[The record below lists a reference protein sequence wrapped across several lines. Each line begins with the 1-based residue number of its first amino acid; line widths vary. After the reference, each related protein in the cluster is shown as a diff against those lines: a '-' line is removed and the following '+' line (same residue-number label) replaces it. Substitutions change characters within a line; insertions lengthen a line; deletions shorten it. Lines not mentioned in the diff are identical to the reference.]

1 MSIQFKAGRVLAPD
15 SKWTGEEP
23 DWHGWEKWDTEKF
36 YRTRQRALQ
45 FYNYYLDAAAMK
57 PMVLAWMKKE
67 GYTQTELGAIKDAS
81 PNVLPSTVG
90 KLVRCLE
97 RGMPSLHPEAHEY
110 FAALPGHE
118 IPPVPKDDRSTA
130 KAEINAALAFLSN
143 AKYVAAQE
151 NNAPKA
157 YVPSPLERI
166 KAKVEKE
173 IIGALLDPLIDAWCD
188 VSTEVATV
196 NLVSYLRDG
205 KVPTQGCKFILEWL
219 NAVYAEY
226 NGAYTKEDPQLVEG
240 YNYLARTDLRKIV
253 KNIEVMIGDVNA
265 HAKIKV
271 SMRKPRVKKV
281 KDASKQV
288 AKLKYQTNSS
298 EYNIDSISPARIPT
312 AQRLYVFNTKTRQL
326 GVYFAKGSAGFE
338 VKGTSINSYDV
349 DASYT
354 ATLRKPK
361 DLLNAVLGSAP
372 KALEKTLDAA
382 KLKKKPANG
391 RFNEHTILLK
401 VIENK
406 L

>member
-1 MSIQFKAGRVLAPD
+1 MSTQFKAGRVIAPD

-67 GYTQTELGAIKDAS
+67 GYSQTEIDVIKDANA
-81 PNVLPSTVG
+81 NVLPSTVG

-97 RGMPSLHPEAHEY
+97 RGMPSLHPEAQSY
-110 FAALPGHE
+110 FAALPFHE
-118 IPPVPKDDRSTA
+118 HPPTPKDDRSTA
-130 KAEINAALAFLSN
+130 KGEINNALAVLSN
-143 AKYVAAQE
+143 VKYVAALE
-151 NNAPKA
+151 NATPKA

-166 KAKVEKE
+166 KTKVEKE
-173 IIGALLDPLIDAWCD
+173 IVGALLEPLLDAWRD
-188 VSTEVATV
+188 THAEVATV

-219 NAVYAEY
+219 NAVHAEF
-226 NGAYTKEDPQLVEG
+226 NGAYSKEDAQLVEG
-240 YNYLARTDLRKIV
+240 YDYIPRADLRKIV
-253 KNIEVMIGDVNA
+253 KNLETMMSDVNS

-271 SMRKPRVKKV
+271 SMRKPRTKKV

-288 AKLKYQTNSS
+288 ARLKYQTNSS
-298 EYNIDSISPARIPT
+298 EYNIDSISPSRIPT

-338 VKGTSINSYDV
+338 VKGTSIKGYDES
-349 DASYT
+349 ASYT

-361 DLLNAVLGSAP
+361 DLLTAVLSRTP
-372 KALEKTLDAA
+372 KALEKSLDNS
-382 KLKKKPANG
+382 KLNKKPANG

>member
-1 MSIQFKAGRVLAPD
+1 MSAQFKAGRVIAPD

-45 FYNYYLDAAAMK
+45 FYNYYLDSAAMK

-67 GYTQTELGAIKDAS
+67 GYSQTEIGAIKDAS

-97 RGMPSLHPEAHEY
+97 RGMPSLHPAAHEY
-110 FAALPGHE
+110 YAALPGHE
-118 IPPVPKDDRSTA
+118 TPPVPKDDRSTA
-130 KAEINAALAFLSN
+130 LAEINAALALLSN
-143 AKYVAAQE
+143 AKYAAAQE
-151 NNAPKA
+151 NNMPKA

-166 KAKVEKE
+166 KSKVEKE
-173 IIGALLDPLIDAWCD
+173 IISALLDPLIDAWCD
-188 VSTEVATV
+188 TSVEVATI

-219 NAVYAEY
+219 NAVHAEY
-226 NGAYTKEDPQLVEG
+226 NGAYAKEDPQLVEG
-240 YNYLARTDLRKIV
+240 YSYLPRPDLRKIV
-253 KNIEVMIGDVNA
+253 KNLEVMIGDVNT

-298 EYNIDSISPARIPT
+298 EYNIDSINPSRIPT

-338 VKGTSINSYDV
+338 VKGTSINAYDTA
-349 DASYT
+349 ASYT

-372 KALEKTLDAA
+372 KALEKTLEAA

-391 RFNEHTILLK
+391 RFNEHTVLLK

>member
-1 MSIQFKAGRVLAPD
+1 MSTPFKAGRVLAPD

-23 DWHGWEKWDTEKF
+23 DWHGWEKWPVEQF
-36 YRTRQRALQ
+36 YTTRSRAVQ

-67 GYTQTELGAIKDAS
+67 GYPQTQIDAIKDAS

-110 FAALPGHE
+110 FAALPFHE
-118 IPPVPKDDRSTA
+118 IPPVPKDERTTV
-130 KAEINAALAFLSN
+130 KREINAALIFLN
-143 AKYVAAQE
+143 DAKRASVKE
-151 NNAPKA
+151 VSDKPKV
-157 YVPSPLERI
+157 YVPTPLERI
-166 KAKVEKE
+166 KSKVEKE
-173 IIGALLDPLIDAWCD
+173 IVGALLDPLLDAWITN
-188 VSTEVATV
+188 SSATV

-205 KVPTQGCKFILEWL
+205 KVPTQGCKFILNWL
-219 NAVYAEY
+219 NKVHAEY
-226 NGAYTKEDPQLVEG
+226 NGAYTKECPQLVEG
-240 YNYLARTDLRKIV
+240 YNYLARADLRKIV
-253 KNIEVMIGDVNA
+253 KNIDTMISDVNA

-271 SMRKPRVKKV
+271 SMRKTRVKKV
-281 KDASKQV
+281 KDASKQI
-288 AKLKYQTNSS
+288 ARLKYQTNSS
-298 EYNIDSISPARIPT
+298 EYNVDSINPERVPT

-326 GVYFAKGSAGFE
+326 GVYYAKGSAGFE
-338 VKGTSINSYDV
+338 VKGTSIKGYDES
-349 DASYT
+349 ASYT

-361 DLLNAVLGSAP
+361 DVLTALVSSTP
-372 KALEKTLDAA
+372 KALDKTLDAVN
-382 KLKKKPANG
+382 LKKKPANG

>member
-23 DWHGWEKWDTEKF
+23 DWHGWEKWPVEQF

-45 FYNYYLDAAAMK
+45 FYNYYLDATAMK

-67 GYTQTELGAIKDAS
+67 GYSQTEIGAIKDANA
-81 PNVLPSTVG
+81 NVLPSTVG

-97 RGMPSLHPEAHEY
+97 RGMPSLHPDAHEY
-110 FAALPGHE
+110 YAALPGHE
-118 IPPVPKDDRSTA
+118 TPPTPKDDRSTA
-130 KAEINAALAFLSN
+130 KGEINAALTFLSN
-143 AKYVAAQE
+143 AKYTAAQE
-151 NNAPKA
+151 NSAPKA

-166 KAKVEKE
+166 KNKVEKE
-173 IIGALLDPLIDAWCD
+173 IIVALLDPLIDAWCD
-188 VSTEVATV
+188 TSVEVATV

-205 KVPTQGCKFILEWL
+205 KVPTQGCKYILEWL
-219 NAVYAEY
+219 NAVYTEY

-240 YNYLARTDLRKIV
+240 YNHLARADLRKIV
-253 KNIEVMIGDVNA
+253 KNLEVMIGDVNA

-271 SMRKPRVKKV
+271 SMRKPRTKKV

-298 EYNIDSISPARIPT
+298 EYNVDSISPARVPT

-326 GVYFAKGSAGFE
+326 GVYLAKGSAGFE
-338 VKGTSINSYDV
+338 VKGTSIKGYDEA
-349 DASYT
+349 ASYT

-361 DLLNAVLGSAP
+361 DILNAVLSSAP
-372 KALEKTLDAA
+372 KALDKTLEAA